1 VQNETNIA
9 PFRRITRRPHLARVR
24 RRPTCGNEHA
34 EQAALFRWAE
44 FARVRLPELALLY
57 AVPNGGHRHKATA
70 ARLKAEGVKRGVPD
84 VCLPVAR
91 GGAHGLYIELKTE
104 RGKATPEQL
113 GWIRALRRQGYA
125 AEVCHGWESAR
136 SMIEHYLMAG
146 PQRGSAI
153 AARTES
159 TDGGSHDQAA

>member
-9 PFRRITRRPHLARVR
+9 ALCRITRRTHLARVR
-24 RRPTCGNEHA
+24 RRPTCDSEHA

-44 FARVRLPELALLY
+44 FARARLPELALLY

-91 GGAHGLYIELKTE
+91 SGAHGLYIELKTE
-104 RGKATPEQL
+104 RGKPTPEQL

-125 AEVCHGWESAR
+125 AEVCRGWESAC
-136 SMIEHYLMAG
+136 SMIEHYLTAG
-146 PQRGSAI
+146 PNPGPAI
-153 AARTES
+153 AAPTTS
-159 TDGGSHDQAA
+159 LHGGRHEQAA

>member
-1 VQNETNIA
+1 MQRATNIA
-9 PFRRITRRPHLARVR
+9 SLRRVGPRPRLVRAR
-24 RRPTCGNEHA
+24 RRVVHESEHA

-44 FARVRLPELALLY
+44 FARSRLPELAMLY

-91 GGAHGLYIELKTE
+91 SGAHGLYIELKTE

-136 SMIEHYLMAG
+136 SMIEHYLTAG
-146 PQRGSAI
+146 PQRGSALAKTI
-153 AARTES
+153 PS
-159 TDGGSHDQAA
+159 VNGGSHDQAA

>member
-1 VQNETNIA
+1 MQRATNIA
-9 PFRRITRRPHLARVR
+9 SLHRVGPRPRLVRAR
-24 RRPTCGNEHA
+24 RRVVHESEHA

-44 FARVRLPELALLY
+44 FARARLPELALLY

-91 GGAHGLYIELKTE
+91 SGAYGLYIELKTE

-113 GWIRALRRQGYA
+113 GWIRALRHQGYA

-136 SMIEHYLMAG
+136 SMIEHYLTAG
-146 PQRGSAI
+146 PQRGSTLAKTI
-153 AARTES
+153 PSVNGAN
-159 TDGGSHDQAA
+159 HDQAA